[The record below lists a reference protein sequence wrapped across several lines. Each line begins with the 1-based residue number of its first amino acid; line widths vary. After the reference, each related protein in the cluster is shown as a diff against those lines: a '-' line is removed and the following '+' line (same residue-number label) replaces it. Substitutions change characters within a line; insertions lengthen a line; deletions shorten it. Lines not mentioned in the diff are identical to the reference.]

1 MSPSDPQFLYL
12 VMVLPILFGL
22 VLVGEGVNKVIHE
35 EKVGLIS
42 IIFGLLFIGLVIV
55 GFLFFS
61 TYLKQ
66 RV

>member
-1 MSPSDPQFLYL
+1 MSPADPQFLYL